1 MRLFSTLPGELIS
14 IFKGLG
20 NAADT
25 INAKAY
31 LIGAYPRSIILRED
45 CVDLEIVVTG
55 DIEKTVDSFVNS
67 YKMLTDKTVK
77 TAGRYFHISNPYSEG
92 DFIKVARARK
102 EMSGGAGDIKSET
115 FCRGF
120 SIDALAVCLNAI
132 DFGNMVDYAG
142 AAQDIENKI
151 LRSINRDL
159 FNNEP
164 VYIFKAAAYK
174 ARYGLSI
181 DPITDT
187 LWKRA
192 IKEKVF
198 HTLPKSDLKHE
209 LHNIRKEKNGKNE
222 LKILKELM
230 GA

>member
-20 NAADT
+20 NAADAV
-25 INAKAY
+25 NSKAY
-31 LIGAYPRSIILRED
+31 LIGAYPRSIICKED
-45 CVDLEIVVTG
+45 CSDLEIVVTG
-55 DIEKTVDSFVNS
+55 DLERTVDSFVNS
-67 YKMLTDKTVK
+67 YKILTDKTVK
-77 TAGRYFHISNPYSEG
+77 TAGRYFLISNPYSEC
-92 DFIKVARARK
+92 DFIKVTRTRK
-102 EMSGGAGDIKSET
+102 DMSGGAGDIKSES

-132 DFGNMVDYAG
+132 DFGNIMDYAG
-142 AAQDIENKI
+142 AVQDIENKV
-151 LRSINRDL
+151 LRSLQRDL
-159 FNNEP
+159 FSNEP
-164 VYIFKAAAYK
+164 AYIFRAAAYK
-174 ARYGLSI
+174 AKYGLSV

-192 IKEKVF
+192 LREKNF
-198 HTLPKSDLKHE
+198 KTISSCDLKHE
-209 LHNIRKEKNGKNE
+209 LHNIRKEKHGKDE

>member
-20 NAADT
+20 NAADA

-31 LIGAYPRSIILRED
+31 LIGAYPRSIIFRED
-45 CVDLEIVVTG
+45 CSDLEIVVTG
-55 DIEKTVDSFVNS
+55 DIEKTVDNFVNS

-77 TAGRYFHISNPYSEG
+77 TAGRFLHIPNPYSEG
-92 DFIKVARARK
+92 DFIKIARTRK
-102 EMSGGAGDIKSET
+102 DMTGGAGDIKSET

-132 DFGNMVDYAG
+132 DFGNIVDYAG
-142 AAQDIENKI
+142 AVQDIENKI
-151 LRSINRDL
+151 LRSIKRDL
-159 FNNEP
+159 FSNEP
-164 VYIFKAAAYK
+164 AYIFKATAYK
-174 ARYGLSI
+174 ARYCLSI
-181 DPITDT
+181 DPITET

-192 IKEKVF
+192 IKEKAF
-198 HTLPKSDLKHE
+198 HSLPHSDLKHE
-209 LHNIRKEKNGKNE
+209 MHQIKKEKNSKEE